1 MRSPIYPL
9 SVSEYLEAELKSE
22 IRHEY
27 VGGEIFA
34 MAGASEEHNF
44 IAGNLYSMIRQK
56 LKGNSCKVFM
66 SDMKV
71 RVKVKETDIFYYPDI
86 MVTCDP
92 LDRDRYSKASPSL
105 IIEVL
110 SKNTRMIDKRE
121 KLLSYQNIPSLQEY
135 ILVSQDE
142 IKVEVYRPNEK
153 GSWIKENLIKG
164 DELQLK
170 SVDLS
175 LTMND
180 IYEDVF

>member
-1 MRSPIYPL
+1 MRSPIYPV

-22 IRHEY
+22 VRHEY
-27 VGGEIFA
+27 FDGEVFA

-71 RVKVKETDIFYYPDI
+71 RVKVKETDIFYYPDV

-92 LDRDRYSKASPSL
+92 LDRDRYSKTSPSL

-110 SKNTRMIDKRE
+110 SKNTRLIDKRE
-121 KLLSYQNIPSLQEY
+121 KLLSYQNILSLQEY
-135 ILVSQDE
+135 ILISQDE
-142 IKVEVYRPNEK
+142 IKVEVYRLNEK
-153 GSWIKENLIKG
+153 GSWIKETLIKG
-164 DELQLK
+164 DELQLN
-170 SVDLS
+170 SIDLT